1 MTILPLFLFFFFL
14 PPPSLSQQPPPPP
27 PPSSSSCPLNFTI
40 LYTLTGTG
48 NTPTSYSAASG
59 TTVTNTKCQFIRQS
73 FRLLQSDLLRRTD
86 NFMPPLSASLSCWS
100 NFQSYINSFD
110 PTFHIQ
116 SSCGFSNA
124 SISQGCVNI
133 TTRQRFESLVS
144 SSVLQNVDTSC
155 NQSLENN
162 SPCALC
168 TTSLSSLPASG
179 KSLGNLSDC
188 TSLPSVYAAAFSNA
202 FGPSNPGTAKC
213 LFSLDFTPLGDSN
226 NKKNKKKIVVSVVV
240 TFICVS
246 GLVFVVLGL
255 WKLNE
260 KLSGKNVSVAE
271 MGLVSSSSVMGLDYS
286 SMDQSTTLIRFSI
299 EDIKKAT
306 KNFSRDN
313 IIGRGGYGNVY
324 KGLLNDGT
332 EVALK
337 RFKNCSAAGDSS
349 FKHEVEV
356 IASVR
361 HVNLV
366 ALRGYCSATTNLEGY
381 QRIIVCDLMKNGSLH
396 DHLFGGG
403 SSSSIGLNNKL
414 SWPIRQKIALGTAR
428 GIAYLHY
435 GAQPSIIHRDI
446 KASNILLDE
455 KFEAKV
461 ADFGLA
467 KFNPEGMTHMSTR
480 VAGTMGYVAPEYALY
495 GQLTERSDVFSF
507 GVVLLELLSGKKALS
522 MSNDGQP
529 SALTDWAWSMVR
541 TNKALDVIED
551 GMPELG
557 SPKILEKYVLIG
569 VLCSH
574 PQLYARP
581 TMDQVVK
588 MMETDQ
594 DVEDNEENMV
604 PAIPDRP
611 IPLVARRID
620 IERSA
625 SSSGGGGSGGSG
637 GLSSPTGYQAYTIG
651 SDKHSSNNSK
661 EDGSSS
667 SKILSIEE

>member
-14 PPPSLSQQPPPPP
+14 PPPSLSQQPPPPPP

-202 FGPSNPGTAKC
+202 FGPSDPGTAKC

-396 DHLFGGG
+396 DHLFGG
-403 SSSSIGLNNKL
+403 
-414 SWPIRQKIALGTAR
+414 
-428 GIAYLHY
+428 
-435 GAQPSIIHRDI
+435 
-446 KASNILLDE
+446 
-455 KFEAKV
+455 
-461 ADFGLA
+461 
-467 KFNPEGMTHMSTR
+467 
-480 VAGTMGYVAPEYALY
+480 
-495 GQLTERSDVFSF
+495 
-507 GVVLLELLSGKKALS
+507 
-522 MSNDGQP
+522 
-529 SALTDWAWSMVR
+529 
-541 TNKALDVIED
+541 D

-594 DVEDNEENMV
+594 DVGDNEENMV

-611 IPLVARRID
+611 IPLVAGRVD

-651 SDKHSSNNSK
+651 SNKHSSNNSK

>member
-14 PPPSLSQQPPPPP
+14 PLPSLSQQPPPPP

-86 NFMPPLSASLSCWS
+86 NFMPPLSASVSCWS

-179 KSLGNLSDC
+179 KYLGNLSDC

-202 FGPSNPGTAKC
+202 FGPSDPGTAKC
-213 LFSLDFTPLGDSN
+213 LFSLDFTPFGDSN

-240 TFICVS
+240 TFISVS
-246 GLVFVVLGL
+246 GLVFVALGL

-271 MGLVSSSSVMGLDYS
+271 MGLVSSSSVMCLDYS

-403 SSSSIGLNNKL
+403 SSSIGLNNKL

-455 KFEAKV
+455 KFEA
-461 ADFGLA
+461 
-467 KFNPEGMTHMSTR
+467 
-480 VAGTMGYVAPEYALY
+480 
-495 GQLTERSDVFSF
+495 
-507 GVVLLELLSGKKALS
+507 
-522 MSNDGQP
+522 
-529 SALTDWAWSMVR
+529 
-541 TNKALDVIED
+541 KALDVIED

-611 IPLVARRID
+611 IPLVAGRLD

-625 SSSGGGGSGGSG
+625 SSSGGGGGSG

>member
-1 MTILPLFLFFFFL
+1 MTILPLFLFSLLLL
-14 PPPSLSQQPPPPP
+14 PPPSFSQP

-40 LYTLTGTG
+40 LSTLTGTG
-48 NTPTSYSAASG
+48 NTPTSYSSATGTAA
-59 TTVTNTKCQFIRQS
+59 TNTKCQFIRQS

-86 NFMPPLSASLSCWS
+86 NFLPPLSASLSCWS
-100 NFQSYINSFD
+100 LFQSYINSFD
-110 PTFHIQ
+110 PSFHIQ
-116 SSCGFSNA
+116 LSCGFSNA
-124 SISQGCVNI
+124 SISQGCTNI
-133 TTRQRFESLVS
+133 TTRQRFEALVS
-144 SSVLQNVDTSC
+144 SSVLQNVDSSC

-179 KSLGNLSDC
+179 NSLGNLTDC
-188 TSLPSVYAAAFSNA
+188 TSLPSIYAAAFSNG
-202 FGPSNPGTAKC
+202 FGPSDPGTAKC
-213 LFSLDFTPLGDSN
+213 LFDLDFTPLGDSN
-226 NKKNKKKIVVSVVV
+226 NKNKKKKIVVTVVV
-240 TFICVS
+240 TVVCVL
-246 GLVFVVLGL
+246 GLVFLVLGL

-260 KLSGKNVSVAE
+260 KLCGKNVAVAE
-271 MGLVSSSSVMGLDYS
+271 MGLVSSSVVMNLDYS
-286 SMDQSTTLIRFSI
+286 SMDQSTITLIRFSI

-324 KGLLNDGT
+324 KGSLNDGT

-396 DHLFGGG
+396 DHLFSGG
-403 SSSSIGLNNKL
+403 SNSSKL
-414 SWPIRQKIALGTAR
+414 SWPIRKKIAIGTAK

-435 GAQPSIIHRDI
+435 GVQPSIIHRDI

-522 MSNDGQP
+522 IGSDGQP
-529 SALTDWAWSMVR
+529 SALTDWAWSLVR

-594 DVEDNEENMV
+594 DVVQENEESVV
-604 PAIPDRP
+604 PVIPDRP
-611 IPLVARRID
+611 IPLVAGKID
-620 IERSA
+620 IERLV
-625 SSSGGGGSGGSG
+625 SSSGRGGSG
-637 GLSSPTGYQAYTIG
+637 GLSSPTGYQAFYTIG
-651 SDKHSSNNSK
+651 SDKHSSDKSK
-661 EDGSSS
+661 EEESSS
-667 SKILSIEE
+667 TKYFSIEE